1 MAEII
6 SKVSEKIRNAANATA
21 KKTKSA
27 ANIAKISL
35 QIKMLNA
42 DLSAC
47 YEKLGEALYNQVK
60 LDLDNDETI
69 ASRIVEAHE
78 IKTEID
84 SLKEQLKAEKAELK
98 KKKDE
103 PIEAEFSE
111 VDVDEILT
119 EEEAVAVE
127 GAE

>member
-27 ANIAKISL
+27 ANIAKLSL

-47 YEKLGEALYNQVK
+47 YEKLGEALYHQVK
-60 LDLDNDETI
+60 LDVDNDETI

-84 SLKEQLKAEKAELK
+84 SLKEQLKKEKAELK